1 MSATSIPRSSGI
13 LLHPTSLPGPFGI
26 GDFGPVAFRW
36 VETLAAMKQSW
47 WQVLPL
53 GPTGAGDSPY
63 QSFSAF
69 AGNVNLLSPEVLQ
82 QDGLVSAELWAG
94 ENFPDDRVEYARV
107 TPFKSKLLRAA
118 WGAFRGGKAAQLQSE
133 FEGYCATGAA
143 WLNDFAL
150 FVAARIA
157 RRYEPR

>member
-1 MSATSIPRSSGI
+1 MSAPLIPRSAGV

-26 GDFGPVAFRW
+26 GDLGPVAYRW

-69 AGNVNLLSPEVLQ
+69 AGNVNLLSPETLH
-82 QDGLVSAELWAG
+82 QDGLVSPDLWGG
-94 ENFPDDRVEYARV
+94 EQFSAD
-107 TPFKSKLLRAA
+107 
-118 WGAFRGGKAAQLQSE
+118 Q
-133 FEGYCATGAA
+133 
-143 WLNDFAL
+143 
-150 FVAARIA
+150 
-157 RRYEPR
+157 